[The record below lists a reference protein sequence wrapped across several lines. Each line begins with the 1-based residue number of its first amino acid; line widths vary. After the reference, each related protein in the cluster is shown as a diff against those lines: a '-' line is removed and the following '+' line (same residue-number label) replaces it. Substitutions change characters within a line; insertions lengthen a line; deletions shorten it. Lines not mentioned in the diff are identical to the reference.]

1 MRWER
6 DERARWNS
14 FGSPE
19 LQRCGCWETPLEIRS
34 LKKPLPFQSL
44 LPRRLVSCTLFFF
57 FKNKKKTKTKE
68 PFSSLN
74 LGNLLCVSVLH
85 LVRILGSTRGWL
97 PCLSPPSFTVFPL
110 LPFSDALFL
119 FRLADL
125 GGSRLV
131 FTVQRICFSALFGT
145 GNPVLR
151 WPPGLSGDGF
161 CSCPEL
167 GVLTNLRFRDPGHFK
182 AGMLYESFPVWQRLL
197 AGYSCAVDLLEIL
210 WDGVRVEN
218 FFTPFRGD
226 FKGSSNMRRPL
237 LPFRSRTLLIAHSS
251 LILLA
256 IPL

>member
-1 MRWER
+1 MGLFRFPRVTALRLLGDPVR
-6 DERARWNS
+6 DKVAKEAS
-14 FGSPE
+14 SIPKSASKT
-19 LQRCGCWETPLEIRS
+19 CGQLH
-34 LKKPLPFQSL
+34 
-44 LPRRLVSCTLFFF
+44 LVFFF
-57 FKNKKKTKTKE
+57 QKQKKKTKTKE

-182 AGMLYESFPVWQRLL
+182 AGMLHESFPVWQRLL

-256 IPL
+256 IA